1 MKRQGELFFIP
12 AELELEGYPHHFI
25 PENYD
30 GEWYYDYIKISIAVY
45 ENPSLNM
52 EEGKAKGRKVAEL
65 MGRHTPEF
73 FEVVDSDVFVRG
85 TVTHPEHFT
94 LELKEW
100 HRVVKSAY
108 SGIHP
113 EIGYIRTD

>member
-1 MKRQGELFFIP
+1 MKDT
-12 AELELEGYPHHFI
+12 PHHFI